1 VSTHGHATEASP
13 SAPRLHLTERIS
25 GGVGTLCLMTQT
37 TADSVRRV
45 LVDSDAIAA
54 LGTVLGKHDRDV
66 FEGPNYVTFEGAQ
79 ITEHSG
85 EALSN
90 LGLQEISVMNNP
102 EYDGDDTEDRGPIE
116 SPPFDI
122 RVLLDLSL
130 SSAVA
135 PGWSEEDS
143 TFKIDPQQSQGL
155 EKQSGQPF
163 FCPTV
168 PGEGHND
175 CKTRLLVFLGGTL
188 GIDRDKSCIKLIHGS
203 DALRIIRSFLRPIGL
218 PAVGHHVCIHVK
230 LPFGGRGYIYGPI
243 KEIAQPPSDELLRA
257 TDPVF
262 GKGCPCS
269 DPNCKIKKGTRDE
282 MIAALGAVT
291 GQKLK
296 AVVSL
301 DPGHPVQEKLRNA
314 PLPAFFRGK
323 QAKYTVTL
331 QFMPPQ
337 IGWKVV
343 HITSAEQ

>member
-1 VSTHGHATEASP
+1 
-13 SAPRLHLTERIS
+13 
-25 GGVGTLCLMTQT
+25 MTQT

-135 PGWSEEDS
+135 PGWSEENS

-155 EKQSGQPF
+155 EKQSGQPL

-168 PGEGHND
+168 PGEGYYD
-175 CKTRLLVFLGGTL
+175 YKTSSRQLFHLTLDILFKRSSGMLPSQHSSVESKQSIRSRSNSCHLRSAGRLYTSLPRSSKIFGETWWARLL
-188 GIDRDKSCIKLIHGS
+188 IH
-203 DALRIIRSFLRPIGL
+203 I
-218 PAVGHHVCIHVK
+218 
-230 LPFGGRGYIYGPI
+230 YIL
-243 KEIAQPPSDELLRA
+243 S
-257 TDPVF
+257 
-262 GKGCPCS
+262 
-269 DPNCKIKKGTRDE
+269 
-282 MIAALGAVT
+282 
-291 GQKLK
+291 
-296 AVVSL
+296 
-301 DPGHPVQEKLRNA
+301 
-314 PLPAFFRGK
+314 
-323 QAKYTVTL
+323 
-331 QFMPPQ
+331 
-337 IGWKVV
+337 
-343 HITSAEQ
+343 